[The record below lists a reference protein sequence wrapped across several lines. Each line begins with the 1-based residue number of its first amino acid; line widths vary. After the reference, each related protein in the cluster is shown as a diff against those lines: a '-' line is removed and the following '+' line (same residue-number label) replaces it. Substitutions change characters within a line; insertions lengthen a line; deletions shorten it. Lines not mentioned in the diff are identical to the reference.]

1 MIRDQGPPDSLRQV
15 VAPLLHMRKKGVG
28 VCRLCDCF
36 RFPPAITDKVYPIF
50 LKRFLQAKDLEA
62 TPSEHC
68 ERATLYLLHW
78 SIVVISAVTFDMIL
92 NPMV

>member
-50 LKRFLQAKDLEA
+50 LKRFLQAKVFIALEHSGHLSSDFRHDLE
-62 TPSEHC
+62 PHVHGC
-68 ERATLYLLHW
+68 
-78 SIVVISAVTFDMIL
+78 MGQ
-92 NPMV
+92 